1 MTKNFEIVYRNP
13 VELIPYEMNAKKH
26 DEQQIR
32 DLAAAIKK
40 RGFDQPITVDKH
52 DVIITG
58 HGRREAAL
66 LAGLER
72 VPVIVRDDLS
82 EEEVKAKRLEDNRL
96 ASIDYDAIKLQQ
108 ELESLVLGDV
118 EVFGFE
124 ERELNVL
131 VGSMT
136 EEMETGSPFVPS
148 AEIEAAKND
157 MDPKSF
163 AQEYLASFENM
174 SGRVYYPFDR
184 NVHVKPLQF
193 NPKLP
198 IWVGQDFNID
208 PMSSVILQPQPNGE
222 LWAVDEVVLFS
233 SNTAEVCD
241 ELERRFWRWK
251 SQVTIFPD
259 PAGAYR
265 QHARGESDV
274 DIFKEKGFLRVD
286 YPKKHPPIA
295 DRVNAVNRMLMSAS
309 GETRLYIDPKCKHLI
324 DSLEKVIYKPG
335 SRDMDKTGGIE
346 HSADAL
352 GYPVHRRYPVKNRV
366 ILGGSR

>member
-13 VELIPYEMNAKKH
+13 AELIPYEMNAKKH

-136 EEMETGSPFVPS
+136 EEMETGSLVLDLGEETERQKEEHTEISREVASEEVRVIDVLGFKTLPAGSAIVVGDLLAHMEEITGESGVDAFVAY
-148 AEIEAAKND
+148 AEK
-157 MDPKSF
+157 
-163 AQEYLASFENM
+163 
-174 SGRVYYPFDR
+174 V
-184 NVHVKPLQF
+184 
-193 NPKLP
+193 
-198 IWVGQDFNID
+198 
-208 PMSSVILQPQPNGE
+208 SSGE
-222 LWAVDEVVLFS
+222 LPHEQIHHQRIVS
-233 SNTAEVCD
+233 
-241 ELERRFWRWK
+241 
-251 SQVTIFPD
+251 D
-259 PAGAYR
+259 PREQNHAHAGDCR
-265 QHARGESDV
+265 IVRSWPGR
-274 DIFKEKGFLRVD
+274 KRVD
-286 YPKKHPPIA
+286 ALRQSGAGSEAGRCGVHHRPI
-295 DRVNAVNRMLMSAS
+295 RFR
-309 GETRLYIDPKCKHLI
+309 
-324 DSLEKVIYKPG
+324 
-335 SRDMDKTGGIE
+335 
-346 HSADAL
+346 
-352 GYPVHRRYPVKNRV
+352 
-366 ILGGSR
+366 

>member
-13 VELIPYEMNAKKH
+13 AELIPYEMNAKKH

-108 ELESLVLGDV
+108 ELESLVLGEV

-131 VGSMT
+131 VGS
-136 EEMETGSPFVPS
+136 
-148 AEIEAAKND
+148 
-157 MDPKSF
+157 
-163 AQEYLASFENM
+163 
-174 SGRVYYPFDR
+174 
-184 NVHVKPLQF
+184 
-193 NPKLP
+193 
-198 IWVGQDFNID
+198 
-208 PMSSVILQPQPNGE
+208 
-222 LWAVDEVVLFS
+222 
-233 SNTAEVCD
+233 
-241 ELERRFWRWK
+241 
-251 SQVTIFPD
+251 
-259 PAGAYR
+259 
-265 QHARGESDV
+265 
-274 DIFKEKGFLRVD
+274 
-286 YPKKHPPIA
+286 
-295 DRVNAVNRMLMSAS
+295 MSAS